1 MFHNFSDARFSKFNF
16 SVILLKRVPVVSFKF
31 FPCGV
36 CANQNE
42 QAAQRRWHCC
52 DLSWWVIL
60 VPLSALPLN
69 CTSVWGCNQTI
80 ANAHNEKV
88 RWRGCDPHCGSTL
101 MCACFLF
108 SSTCLVVLT
117 DTPLRPCWLKKKNLF
132 NIWVQTLKVSII
144 LSLLELYLRQNVGYS
159 VRLHHWLFP
168 VFAMKQERKSQMAQN
183 FASITSSSRTN
194 HSVIHVGAHQDKS
207 SFSSSTDLLVQ
218 LWYIYIIH

>member
-1 MFHNFSDARFSKFNF
+1 MFHNFSHARFSKFNF

-88 RWRGCDPHCGSTL
+88 RWRGCDPRCGSTL

-117 DTPLRPCWLKKKNLF
+117 DTPLRPCWLKCCVHWEEKPIQYMGADIKSQYN
-132 NIWVQTLKVSII
+132 TVSF
-144 LSLLELYLRQNVGYS
+144 RTVFKAKC
-159 VRLHHWLFP
+159 WLFR
-168 VFAMKQERKSQMAQN
+168 A
-183 FASITSSSRTN
+183 TSSLTLPCICNETRKEIANGT
-194 HSVIHVGAHQDKS
+194 K
-207 SFSSSTDLLVQ
+207 FR
-218 LWYIYIIH
+218 